1 MIKVS
6 DEDIEAVMKEFGIK
20 DKEDFEEWVKS
31 DITEWLELNAKCYVE
46 DRGGDDV

>member
-1 MIKVS
+1 
-6 DEDIEAVMKEFGIK
+6 MKEFGIK

-31 DITEWLELNAKCYVE
+31 DITESLELNAKCYVE

>member
-6 DEDIEAVMKEFGIK
+6 DKEIEEVMKEFDIK

-31 DITEWLELNAKCYVE
+31 DTIEWLEVNAKCYVE
-46 DRGGDDV
+46 DRDG